1 MGCGQSALETAQVCH
16 EFALGRSGA
25 ALSVWQDLRE
35 RAEQYPDGAVPKRL
49 QQRIDKARAQYE
61 AIGHELDETRAAR
74 GAQPS

>member
-1 MGCGQSALETAQVCH
+1 MGCGQSALETARVRH
-16 EFALGRSGA
+16 KWALCRSGA
-25 ALSVWQDLRE
+25 ALSVLQDLE
-35 RAEQYPDGAVPKRL
+35 DRAEQYPDGAVPKRL